1 MRIKK
6 ETISILSSSLFFLML
21 LLTKFDVKAILFFC
35 IAVYAV
41 LRPPY
46 TELSILSS
54 SLFFLMLL
62 LTKFDIKAM
71 LFYTA
76 VYTVLRPP
84 YTVLRPPNEQRKK
97 IIITVVITLVIYFI
111 YWR

>member
-6 ETISILSSSLFFLML
+6 ETI
-21 LLTKFDVKAILFFC
+21 
-35 IAVYAV
+35 
-41 LRPPY
+41 
-46 TELSILSS
+46 SILSS

-84 YTVLRPPNEQRKK
+84 YTVLRPPKEQKKK

>member
-6 ETISILSSSLFFLML
+6 ETILSILNLSLFFLML

-46 TELSILSS
+46 TVLSILSS
-54 SLFFLMLL
+54 SLFFLMIL
-62 LTKFDIKAM
+62 LTFDMKVI

-84 YTVLRPPNEQRKK
+84 YSINEQRKK

>member
-6 ETISILSSSLFFLML
+6 ETILSILNLSLFFLVL
-21 LLTKFDVKAILFFC
+21 LLTKFDVKAILFC

-46 TELSILSS
+46 T
-54 SLFFLMLL
+54 
-62 LTKFDIKAM
+62 
-71 LFYTA
+71 
-76 VYTVLRPP
+76 VLRPP
-84 YTVLRPPNEQRKK
+84 YSINEQRKK

>member
-6 ETISILSSSLFFLML
+6 ETILSILNLSLFFLM
-21 LLTKFDVKAILFFC
+21 I
-35 IAVYAV
+35 
-41 LRPPY
+41 
-46 TELSILSS
+46 
-54 SLFFLMLL
+54 L
-62 LTKFDIKAM
+62 LTKFDIKAI

-84 YTVLRPPNEQRKK
+84 YTVLRLQYSINEQRKK
-97 IIITVVITLVIYFI
+97 IIITLVITLVIYFI

>member
-6 ETISILSSSLFFLML
+6 ETI
-21 LLTKFDVKAILFFC
+21 
-35 IAVYAV
+35 
-41 LRPPY
+41 
-46 TELSILSS
+46 LSILNL
-54 SLFFLMLL
+54 SLVFLMLL

-84 YTVLRPPNEQRKK
+84 YTVEMAEKMKRRNDNYKRTGNPNFYLNHRRLSVRELR
-97 IIITVVITLVIYFI
+97 
-111 YWR
+111 

>member
-1 MRIKK
+1 MQLFYYFLEHLLGSIKK
-6 ETISILSSSLFFLML
+6 KII
-21 LLTKFDVKAILFFC
+21 
-35 IAVYAV
+35 
-41 LRPPY
+41 
-46 TELSILSS
+46 LSILNL
-54 SLFFLMLL
+54 SLVFLMLL

-84 YTVLRPPNEQRKK
+84 NEQRKK
-97 IIITVVITLVIYFI
+97 IIITIVITLVIYFI

>member
-6 ETISILSSSLFFLML
+6 ETI
-21 LLTKFDVKAILFFC
+21 
-35 IAVYAV
+35 
-41 LRPPY
+41 
-46 TELSILSS
+46 LSILNL
-54 SLFFLMLL
+54 SLVFLMLL

>member
-6 ETISILSSSLFFLML
+6 KII
-21 LLTKFDVKAILFFC
+21 
-35 IAVYAV
+35 
-41 LRPPY
+41 
-46 TELSILSS
+46 LSILNL

-84 YTVLRPPNEQRKK
+84 NEQRKK

>member
-1 MRIKK
+1 
-6 ETISILSSSLFFLML
+6 
-21 LLTKFDVKAILFFC
+21 
-35 IAVYAV
+35 
-41 LRPPY
+41 
-46 TELSILSS
+46 
-54 SLFFLMLL
+54 MLL